1 MNYNG
6 FKFAPKII
14 ENLRL
19 KIDACLHISKTE
31 VWISCTIKLIK
42 LIMDGKL
49 SSVVMGLAFSDNS
62 HSWELHWNYKTSRT
76 L

>member
-31 VWISCTIKLIK
+31 V
-42 LIMDGKL
+42 
-49 SSVVMGLAFSDNS
+49 
-62 HSWELHWNYKTSRT
+62 
-76 L
+76 